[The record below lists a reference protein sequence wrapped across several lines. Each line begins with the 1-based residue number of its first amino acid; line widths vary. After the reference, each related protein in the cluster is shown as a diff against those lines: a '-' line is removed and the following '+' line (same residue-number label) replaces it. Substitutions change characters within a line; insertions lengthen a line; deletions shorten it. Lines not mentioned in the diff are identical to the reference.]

1 MANIQQKQLR
11 CSDTIM
17 GKNTQCE
24 EQRSSSGTSSVTQ
37 ENCTHKE
44 LPLPSWAAQGSL
56 LQKTQD
62 LRFEEVFPFGISPP
76 QSQYQPLVNKPNTG
90 TSDTSGRFPI
100 GRSQLLVFMA
110 CALSLGLS

>member
-11 CSDTIM
+11 CSDTIV

-56 LQKTQD
+56 LQKTQ
-62 LRFEEVFPFGISPP
+62 E
-76 QSQYQPLVNKPNTG
+76 SQV
-90 TSDTSGRFPI
+90 
-100 GRSQLLVFMA
+100 
-110 CALSLGLS
+110 